1 MPLVATIDFI
11 SFLAVI
17 VTLIVLLRGWNQA
30 LPHDIKLLIIG
41 LLGLALF
48 HHFSNILEW
57 GGISRALDPFED
69 FLELLTPMLWFML
82 IYSYLKELTTDDL
95 RKSEGALRRS
105 EEKYRLLIENQTDL
119 VVKVDIE
126 GKFQF
131 ISPSYCEMFGKIN
144 EELLGKKFMHFVHE
158 DDRGATA
165 KAMEALY
172 HPPHTAYI
180 EQRAMTKDGWKW
192 LSWIHTAVLDE
203 NKNVVA
209 IIGVARDITERKQ
222 VEDSLRE
229 SEEKYASLANN
240 LNVGIYRNIIGP
252 NGKFIEANP
261 AIVEMF
267 GFNNREEFLTV
278 RVSDL
283 YKNKDDRKE
292 YKTRILKEGS
302 VRNHELQ
309 LRKKDGTAFIGSVSA
324 VMVKDEKGEVKYSD
338 GIIEDI
344 TERKQTEKT
353 LRESEEKL
361 VRSKKMESLGLLAGG
376 VAHDLNNVLAGV
388 VSYPELLL
396 IDLPEDSKLR
406 KPIETMQESGHRA
419 AAIVQDLLTI
429 AKGVATTKEPLY
441 LNDLVRDYANSPEFK
456 KLKSFYST
464 VTVKT
469 NLDKDLL
476 NIGGSYVHIRKVVM
490 NLVSNASE
498 AIEGSGVVTISTMN
512 RYLDRPLRGYDDVNT
527 GEYVV
532 LTVSDN
538 GSGIS
543 SDDLERIFEPFYTKK
558 IMGRTGTGLGL
569 AVVWNTV
576 QDHKGYIDVT
586 SDENGTIF
594 DLYFPITRDEIS
606 GKDLSVPIK
615 EYKGNGEMILV
626 VDDVVSQREISCKM
640 LDVLGYNTEAVSSG
654 EKAVEYLKEHT
665 VDLMLLDMIMD
676 PGINGCETYER
687 IIKIHPNQKA
697 IIVSGYAKT
706 AEVKEAQKLGAGK
719 YIKKPLTLE
728 KIGIAVKKE
737 LGK

>member
-126 GKFQF
+126 GKFHF

-209 IIGVARDITERKQ
+209 IIGVGRDITERKQ